1 MSLRKKMNRINTFL
15 LFFVGFLLLAGCSA
29 YEELIIGDAKEVRF
43 DYFENGK
50 LGLEV
55 DIPITNNGN
64 IDFKIKEVELFVK
77 LNSFAAGEVINV
89 AKVTIKKKSEQVY
102 TFPIEVE
109 IKGLS
114 NSARILLSIV
124 GQRKLSIEVD
134 GFIKVKYLLIS
145 KKIPVRLNEKID
157 I

>member
-1 MSLRKKMNRINTFL
+1 ML
-15 LFFVGFLLLAGCSA
+15 LSGCSA

-43 DYFENGK
+43 DYFDNGK

-64 IDFKIKEVELFVK
+64 IDFKIKEIELFIK
-77 LNSFAAGEVINV
+77 LNSFSAGEVINIE
-89 AKVTIKKKSEQVY
+89 KVIIKKKSEQIY
-102 TFPIEVE
+102 TFPVEVE
-109 IKGLS
+109 INDLS

-134 GFIKVKYLLIS
+134 GFIKVKYLLIG
-145 KKIPVRLNEKID
+145 KKIPVHLDEKIK
-157 I
+157 IY